1 MLKLKLQYFGSI
13 MQRANSLEKTLILRK
28 IESRRRR
35 RWQKMRW
42 LGGIS
47 NSMEMSL
54 SKLWELVMDRE
65 AWCAAVHG
73 VAKSWT
79 QVSNWTDLSQLF
91 WKMFIKWSS
100 DYEQKNLSFPQLNQ
114 PGRSKPRLEG
124 SLEKFSWWSW
134 PISGHQEAGRVDQC
148 SLQHCLPWPR
158 LESSLSRANV
168 HWQKNR

>member
-1 MLKLKLQYFGSI
+1 M
-13 MQRANSLEKTLILRK
+13 A
-28 IESRRRR
+28 ESWEELTHWKRL
-35 RWQKMRW
+35 WCW
-42 LGGIS
+42 EGLGAGGEGDKKKGDGWMAS
-47 NSMEMSL
+47 PTQSL
-54 SKLWELVMDRE
+54 SKLRELVMDRE